1 MRFDAGDTMKTIF
14 LSLTT
19 LLLLGVF
26 FPLSSAHAKG
36 GAELFVKLTCHTCHG
51 PEGRG
56 MVRTETKEKYYF
68 RKKAMYKLM
77 IKKGMP
83 VDIAK
88 QLRPLYKK
96 KYNNKEKFIDA
107 VEALIG
113 KVDTDSYK
121 DIIIEVAGRIYYY
134 KGDLIPGFENYPR
147 HAGNQKLYL
156 YWQMKDILEGRR
168 TNGNSEAMRGI
179 NPFIEGNNITD
190 EDFMS
195 IAEYLSKV
203 KK

>member
-1 MRFDAGDTMKTIF
+1 MKTLL

-19 LLLLGVF
+19 LLCLGVF
-26 FPLSSAHAKG
+26 SPLTLAQARD
-36 GAELFVKLTCHTCHG
+36 GAELYVKLTCHTCHG

-68 RKKAMYKLM
+68 RKKAMYKKM

-96 KYNNKEKFIDA
+96 KFDDKEKFIDA

-113 KVDTDSYK
+113 EAATNKYR
-121 DIIIEVAGRIYYY
+121 DIIIEVAGRIYYRE
-134 KGDLIPGFENYPR
+134 GDLIPGFENYPR

-156 YWQMKDILEGRR
+156 YWQMKDILEGKR

-179 NPFIEGNNITD
+179 KPFIEGNNITD

-195 IAEYLSKV
+195 IAEYLSNV
-203 KK
+203 KP

>member
-1 MRFDAGDTMKTIF
+1 MKTLL

-19 LLLLGVF
+19 LLCLGVF
-26 FPLSSAHAKG
+26 PPLTFAQARD
-36 GAELFVKLTCHTCHG
+36 GAELYVKLTCHTCHG

-68 RKKAMYKLM
+68 RKKAMYKMM

-96 KYNNKEKFIDA
+96 KFDDKEKFIDA

-113 KVDTDSYK
+113 EAATNKYR
-121 DIIIEVAGRIYYY
+121 DIIIEVAGRIYYRE
-134 KGDLIPGFENYPR
+134 GDLIPGFENYPR

-156 YWQMKDILEGRR
+156 YWQMKDILEGKR

-179 NPFIEGNNITD
+179 KPFIEGNNITD

-195 IAEYLSKV
+195 IAEYLSNV
-203 KK
+203 KP

>member
-1 MRFDAGDTMKTIF
+1 MKTLI
-14 LSLTT
+14 LSVILFVV
-19 LLLLGVF
+19 GIASPVF
-26 FPLSSAHAKG
+26 AAD

-56 MVRTETKEKYYF
+56 MVRTESKEKYYF
-68 RKKAMYKLM
+68 RKKVMYRQM
-77 IKKGMP
+77 VKKGMP

-96 KYNNKEKFIDA
+96 KFDDKEKFIGE

-113 KVDTDSYK
+113 KANSDSYK
-121 DIIIEVAGRIYYY
+121 DIIIGVAGRIYYH

-156 YWQMKDILEGRR
+156 YWQMKDILEGKR

-179 NPFIEGNNITD
+179 KPFIESNKITD
-190 EDFMS
+190 ADFMN
-195 IAEYLSKV
+195 IAEYLSNV